1 MTSKVLVGIDGSEA
15 SRAAT
20 EYAMKLVKASG
31 WELLLLHVMEE
42 GKAIQELGERAKTER
57 LAEPVDQTYLD
68 SKLGP
73 ILKQTA
79 PEIWLKGIKY
89 STKMEIGDPSTK
101 ILQAAK
107 ASQAEMIVVGFVG
120 LRGVQRIRALG
131 SVSRALLENSSIP
144 VLVVPQRNSD

>member
-15 SRAAT
+15 SRAAA
-20 EYAMKLVKASG
+20 EYAIKLVKASG

-42 GKAIQELGERAKTER
+42 GKAIQELGERARTER

-79 PEIWLKGIKY
+79 PEIWLRGVKY

-131 SVSRALLENSSIP
+131 SVSRSLLENSSIP
-144 VLVVPQRNSD
+144 VLVVPQRSSD